1 MNVLRCRRMLRS
13 FEHIRR
19 SAPPSRLLD
28 ASEQRAVV
36 TGGGPHYRT
45 QWHWHDCAM
54 ILVPAR
60 GTIAFRDETRRSVA
74 WLSEDRFIVVPRM
87 QAHESQALRQSSHH
101 VALYLTEA
109 ALAQFAPSHP
119 LERRI
124 RKPSLFAA
132 TPLMRTLLRLCC
144 SDDAGAAPKAAQDHL
159 AAALL
164 IATLARI
171 EQGEALSGASS
182 DDHGNALVAE
192 MRAALSE
199 RLDEDLPL
207 DELADAFGLSRRQAT
222 RLFRHF
228 TGMSI
233 GDYRNGQRI
242 ETARRL
248 LAETTLPVGEI
259 AWRTG
264 FESGSALARAMRRT
278 LGVSPGA
285 VRVELRSAPDP

>member
-1 MNVLRCRRMLRS
+1 M
-13 FEHIRR
+13 
-19 SAPPSRLLD
+19 
-28 ASEQRAVV
+28 
-36 TGGGPHYRT
+36 TGGGPQYRT

-60 GTIAFRDETRRSVA
+60 GTIAFRDETRGSVT
-74 WLSEDRFIVVPRM
+74 WLSEDRFIFVPKM
-87 QAHESQALRQSSHH
+87 QAHESQALRQSSNH

-109 ALAQFAPSHP
+109 ALAQLAPSRP

-124 RKPSLFAA
+124 GKPSLFAA

-144 SDDAGAAPKAAQDHL
+144 TDDNDAAPKAMQDHL

-164 IATLARI
+164 IATLTRI
-171 EQGEALSGASS
+171 EQGEALSAASS
-182 DDHGNALVAE
+182 DDHGSALVAE
-192 MRAALSE
+192 MRAALGE

-222 RLFRHF
+222 RLFRQF

-248 LAETTLPVGEI
+248 LTETTLPVGEV

-264 FESGSALARAMRRT
+264 FDSGSALARAMRRT

-285 VRVELRSAPDP
+285 VRAAIRA